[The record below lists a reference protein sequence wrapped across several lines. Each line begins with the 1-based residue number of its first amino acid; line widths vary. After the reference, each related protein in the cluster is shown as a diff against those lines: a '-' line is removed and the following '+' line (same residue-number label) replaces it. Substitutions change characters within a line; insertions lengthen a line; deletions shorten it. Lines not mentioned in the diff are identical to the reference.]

1 MVPASAPA
9 PDAAAPPQEEEAR
22 LKPNIRPML
31 VKPIPGR
38 SAPPLGAPSK
48 QELADREEAKKDD
61 KKAEGK
67 IGDPDSKAKT
77 ESIEEE
83 APRPK
88 ARSALTHS
96 YKPKLSSEDAG
107 STAAAGTA
115 PAATS
120 ATPATPSAA
129 APSSKAIAK
138 ASALVNK
145 PVVAL
150 VGPVS
155 ANKADA
161 EATLARMRSML
172 SPSQGGAGGAALQAQ
187 VFQTPEGWRPA
198 VWPFASREEAQLIN
212 ATLIAR
218 GMRTRAVDF

>member
-1 MVPASAPA
+1 MF
-9 PDAAAPPQEEEAR
+9 
-22 LKPNIRPML
+22 I
-31 VKPIPGR
+31 KPIPGR
-38 SAPPLGAPSK
+38 SAPPLGAPPK
-48 QELADREEAKKDD
+48 EAAGDSTPATDKPDD
-61 KKAEGK
+61 SNSGK
-67 IGDPDSKAKT
+67 RDKNDKSSSDKTSEPPVEPAK
-77 ESIEEE
+77 
-83 APRPK
+83 PK
-88 ARSALTHS
+88 VRSALAHS
-96 YKPKLSSEDAG
+96 SKPKLSSEEPSKSVAD
-107 STAAAGTA
+107 S
-115 PAATS
+115 PV
-120 ATPATPSAA
+120 TPASPSTV
-129 APSSKAIAK
+129 PLNSKTIAK
-138 ASALVNK
+138 ASSLANK

-172 SPSQGGAGGAALQAQ
+172 AGSQSGAGGAALQSQ